1 MHFYARQ
8 YPNISRIYSI
18 GKSAQDRELW
28 VLEIS
33 DNPGRHELLEPE
45 FKYVANMHGN
55 EVVGREMLLLLLKY
69 LLEGY
74 GINDRVGDP
83 LY

>member
-55 EVVGREMLLLLLKY
+55 EAVGREMLLLLLKY

-74 GINDRVGDP
+74 GINEEVIF
-83 LY
+83 

>member
-18 GKSAQDRELW
+18 GKSAQDRDLW

-55 EVVGREMLLLLLKY
+55 EAVGREMLLLLLKY

-74 GINDRVGDP
+74 GINDKVGDI
-83 LY
+83 LN

>member
-18 GKSAQDRELW
+18 GKSAQDRDLW

-55 EVVGREMLLLLLKY
+55 EAVGREMLLLLLKY

-74 GINDRVGDP
+74 GINEEVIF
-83 LY
+83 

>member
-18 GKSAQDRELW
+18 GKSAEDRDLW

-55 EVVGREMLLLLLKY
+55 EAVGREMLLLLLKY

-74 GINDRVGDP
+74 GINEKVMF
-83 LY
+83 

>member
-18 GKSAQDRELW
+18 GKSAQDRDLW

-55 EVVGREMLLLLLKY
+55 EAVGREMLLLLLKY

-74 GINDRVGDP
+74 GINDKV
-83 LY
+83 

>member
-18 GKSAQDRELW
+18 GKSAEDRDLW

-55 EVVGREMLLLLLKY
+55 EAVGREMLLLFLKY

-74 GINDRVGDP
+74 GINEKVMF
-83 LY
+83 

>member
-45 FKYVANMHGN
+45 FKYIANMHGN
-55 EVVGREMLLLLLKY
+55 EAVGREMLLLLLKY

-74 GINDRVGDP
+74 GINEEVIF
-83 LY
+83 